1 MTSAPLPPD
10 IAAFDDAQ
18 RRAIAML
25 GDITRRLEAGM
36 SERDVYELAETRLG
50 EHGFEGWYHPP
61 EVAIN
66 RGGPSRW
73 PFPSSRRKLAPGHLI
88 SIDIGPA
95 GGEAYGD
102 AGTTVHFGGGEE
114 PAVLAQ
120 ARECVRGCCGYA
132 SRWKTCGE
140 IYIFAAAWAV
150 NNRMALGNKRAVGH
164 RILPRAG
171 VLATGFPLSAH
182 AAVLL
187 PKNRLHR
194 LNPVRMDGMFA
205 IRPEIVLG
213 DVSASFEEMIYI
225 HEDVRIVLGRDSLR
239 QIGEI

>member
-1 MTSAPLPPD
+1 
-10 IAAFDDAQ
+10 
-18 RRAIAML
+18 
-25 GDITRRLEAGM
+25 M
-36 SERDVYELAETRLG
+36 SERDVYELAETRLS

-73 PFPSSRRKLAPGHLI
+73 PFPSSRRKLAPGQMI

-95 GGEAYGD
+95 AGEAYGD
-102 AGTTVHFGGGEE
+102 IGTTVQFGGGEE

-140 IYIFAAAWAV
+140 IFIFAAAWAV
-150 NNRMALGNKRAVGH
+150 NNRMQLGNKRAVGH

-171 VLATGFPLSAH
+171 VLATGFPRSAH

-213 DVSASFEEMIYI
+213 GVSASFEEMIYV
-225 HEDVRIVLGRDSLR
+225 HEDVRVVLGRDSLR
-239 QIGEI
+239 QIGEV